1 MPRLITEKSFYQY
14 LKCPNWVYFD
24 AHADAPQPHEPL
36 LALLAVQGLVHEKRQ
51 ELLALRR
58 DVAEVTYEDPEEAFT
73 QTLAFMREGRAT
85 IYRGALIDQ
94 HWIGTPD
101 VLEKVEGRSRLGDWY
116 YVAADFKGSR
126 EVRDDFAF
134 QGCFYA
140 ELLERIQGVK
150 PQRGYVIT
158 PDKVVLPYDVAAF
171 ENEYK
176 LTLDGIE
183 RIVAGERPAHFTT
196 SGCKQSPWFE
206 KCRGIS
212 ESCNDLSLL
221 NRVWREEVAALSE
234 VGVKTV
240 DELAGASVEN
250 LSHRAPGLR
259 RERIE
264 RMRDQAV
271 ALKDGKHLITGA
283 VDFPAGKRAVY
294 FDIESDPLRDLD
306 YLFGVLVVDGS
317 QSEYRAF
324 FAESPEDQER
334 MWKEF
339 CGFVESEFDTPVY
352 HYGTFEADVLKRFAA
367 RYGLSAIAREAM
379 ERNLIDVNL
388 ALRPAVIFPLT
399 FYSLKDIASYLGF
412 SWRAD
417 DASGANSVLWFEKWL
432 GSKDDA
438 LKQKILDYNEDD
450 VRATWK
456 LKEWLQ
462 DNCI

>member
-1 MPRLITEKSFYQY
+1 MPRIITQRSFYQY

-24 AHADAPQPHEPL
+24 VHSDEPAPHEPL
-36 LALLAVQGLVHEKRQ
+36 LALLTEQGLVSQKQR
-51 ELLALRR
+51 ELLDGRP
-58 DVAEVTYEDPEEAFT
+58 DVAEVIYEDPEEASM
-73 QTLAFMREGRAT
+73 QTLQFMREGRST
-85 IYRGALIDQ
+85 IYRATLIDK

-101 VLEKVEGRSRLGDWY
+101 VLEKVEGRSRLGEWY

-126 EVRDDFAF
+126 EMRDDFAF

-140 ELLERIQGVK
+140 ELLERVQGVK

-158 PDKVVLPYDVAAF
+158 PDKAVLPYDVVAF

-183 RIVAGERPAHFTT
+183 RIVAGERPAHFVT
-196 SGCKQSPWFE
+196 SGCKQSPWFV
-206 KCRGIS
+206 KCRGLS

-221 NRVWREEVAALSE
+221 NRVWREEVAALE
-234 VGVKTV
+234 AAGVKTV
-240 DELAGASVEN
+240 DELAAASLEN

-259 RERIE
+259 RERVE
-264 RMRDQAV
+264 RMRDQAL
-271 ALKDGKHLITGA
+271 ALKNGKHLITGM

-317 QSEYRAF
+317 QSEYRSF
-324 FAESPEDQER
+324 FAESPEGQER
-334 MWKEF
+334 MWREF
-339 CGFVESEFDTPVY
+339 TGFLESEFDTPVY
-352 HYGTFEADVLKRFAA
+352 HYGTFEADVLRRFAA
-367 RYGLSAIAREAM
+367 RYGSSAIAREAM
-379 ERNLIDVNL
+379 ERNLIDVNM

-417 DASGANSVLWFEKWL
+417 DASGANSVIWFEKWL
-432 GSKDDA
+432 ASKDDL
-438 LKQKILDYNEDD
+438 LKRKILEYNEDD

-462 DNCI
+462 ENCR